1 MKVSLKDLAQ
11 ICGCSVTSVSRAL
24 KDSDTISKELREKVK
39 SKAQELGYVPNLLA
53 GSMRTGYTNTLA
65 VILPDLRNP
74 YFSLLAKYA
83 EEYATS
89 KGYSVFFMTTNE
101 ISEHE
106 HDAVMKA
113 MQKNVDGI
121 LLLPNQLDTQS
132 IDIMNKMNFPYV
144 LFGRIFDDIRADS
157 VVVNDEMGGYLAT
170 KHLIEKGHSR
180 ILFLNSF
187 MHIFSSQARFRGYK
201 KALREGG
208 IPFNEEDVKYI
219 STKIGDSEKIVEEI
233 FSKENDYTAIFCYCD
248 VIAFEAIFRLNKMGY
263 AVPQDI
269 AIASTD
275 DIHSEIVLPIQ
286 LTSVGFD
293 RAEYVKCAI
302 DTLINNIKHA
312 ASPSKKEKEYVQ
324 KMIDVKL
331 TIGQTT

>member
-144 LFGRIFDDIRADS
+144 LFGRIFDDIKADS

-187 MHIFSSQARFRGYK
+187 MHIFSSQARFREMCIRDRSNTLRPYLSSV
-201 KALREGG
+201 ALTA
-208 IPFNEEDVKYI
+208 FA
-219 STKIGDSEKIVEEI
+219 SIV
-233 FSKENDYTAIFCYCD
+233 S
-248 VIAFEAIFRLNKMGY
+248 GS
-263 AVPQDI
+263 P
-269 AIASTD
+269 
-275 DIHSEIVLPIQ
+275 
-286 LTSVGFD
+286 LTSMPSTPISFA
-293 RAEYVKCAI
+293 RLAI
-302 DTLINNIKHA
+302 SSMDKLPKIQELIENFILFITHLF
-312 ASPSKKEKEYVQ
+312 S
-324 KMIDVKL
+324 
-331 TIGQTT
+331 